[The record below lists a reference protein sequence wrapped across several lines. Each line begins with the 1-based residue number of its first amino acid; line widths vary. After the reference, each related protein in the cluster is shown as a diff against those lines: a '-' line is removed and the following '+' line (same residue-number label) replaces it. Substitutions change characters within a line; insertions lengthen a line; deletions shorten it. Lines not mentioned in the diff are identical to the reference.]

1 MVKKL
6 FLLFLMV
13 FALSFAFACN
23 ETKDDDKQNE
33 ETKEFTVTFVVDGEK
48 TEVKVKDG
56 EKATK
61 PIDPEKV
68 GYTFLGWYAGEEE
81 YDFEKAVNADLE
93 LTAKFEEK
101 AADEPGDEP
110 GDEPEV
116 KEYTVKFVV
125 DGEAS
130 EVKVVEGEKASK
142 PADPEK
148 EGYTFLGWYVGEA
161 EYDFEKAVTADV
173 TVTAK
178 FEEVKPEVK
187 EYTVKFVVDGEA
199 SEVKVVEGEKASKPA
214 DPVKEGY
221 VFLGWFVGEE
231 AYDFENAVTSDLEVT
246 AKFEEEVKEIV
257 PVAIEFVETP
267 ETMYLDDVVI
277 LQVKVLP
284 EGAPQEVTWKCI
296 NKTKAS
302 IDENGLITPLRS
314 GDTKFQAIC
323 ATDTSIKA
331 EITINIMSYINPDKF
346 FSQMGFEQP
355 AVKNFTA
362 YGYEAN
368 WNGTLL
374 GSVTKYM
381 FEDFSINE
389 NWMPENHPDRPGT
402 IMTPKYVTVHDVG
415 ATSASSNGKGT
426 SNYCN
431 QVKEASWHFSV
442 GNDGAWQNLPM
453 NEVAW
458 HAGDGTS
465 TPLKFTDTGVKATG
479 TDAAKVTI
487 SSDGYFEM
495 NGEKSNVKAPTK
507 GDGTIVK
514 SSELP
519 YTGINNYVDPKT
531 GTYWIGNTWWSNSF
545 KTLSNRGGNLNSVG
559 IETSVSKG
567 SNVFYTWNVTAKL
580 IGTVILPQNG
590 LQPKDVKQHNTFSGK
605 DCPMTMRHANMWE
618 TFLELVEAEY
628 TISRYF
634 RNWNIELI
642 SDSPYIDS
650 RGLLVTLPDTEQT
663 ISYQVKVTSAS
674 DGYEK
679 VFDFS
684 FKLPGKAG
692 YTVK

>member
-1 MVKKL
+1 MIKKL
-6 FLLFLMV
+6 FFVFLMV
-13 FALSFAFACN
+13 FALSFAFACGKED
-23 ETKDDDKQNE
+23 ETNDDKQNQTVE
-33 ETKEFTVTFVVDGEK
+33 YTVTFVVDGEK

-56 EKATK
+56 EKAAK
-61 PIDPEKV
+61 PDDPV
-68 GYTFLGWYAGEEE
+68 
-81 YDFEKAVNADLE
+81 
-93 LTAKFEEK
+93 
-101 AADEPGDEP
+101 
-110 GDEPEV
+110 
-116 KEYTVKFVV
+116 
-125 DGEAS
+125 
-130 EVKVVEGEKASK
+130 
-142 PADPEK
+142 K
-148 EGYTFLGWYVGEA
+148 EGYTFLGWFVGEE

-178 FEEVKPEVK
+178 FEEVKPEEK
-187 EYTVKFVVDGEA
+187 EFTVKFVVDGEA
-199 SEVKVVEGEKASKPA
+199 SEVKVVEGEKVSKPA

-221 VFLGWFVGEE
+221 VFLGWYVGEE
-231 AYDFENAVTSDLEVT
+231 AYDFENAVTSDLEVV

-267 ETMYLDDVVI
+267 ETMYLDDIVT

-355 AVKNFTA
+355 VVQNFTA
-362 YGYEAN
+362 YGWQAN
-368 WNGTLL
+368 WEGTLL
-374 GSVTKYM
+374 GSVTKYSFDELVLVEYLM
-381 FEDFSINE
+381 AEG
-389 NWMPENHPDRPGT
+389 HADRPGT
-402 IMTPKYVTVHDVG
+402 PMVAKYVTVHDVG
-415 ATSASSNGKGT
+415 GTGAGENGKGT
-426 SNYCN
+426 ANYCH

-442 GNDGAWQNLPM
+442 GNDGAYQTIPM
-453 NEVAW
+453 NEIAW

-519 YTGINNYVDPKT
+519 YTGINNYVDSKT
-531 GTYWIGNTWWSNSF
+531 GTYWIGNTWWSNTF
-545 KTLSNRGGNLNSVG
+545 QTLANRGGNLNSVG
-559 IETSVSKG
+559 IETSVAKG

-580 IGTVILPQNG
+580 IATVILPQNG

-605 DCPMTMRHANMWE
+605 DCPMTMRHAGMWE
-618 TFLELVEAEY
+618 TFMEIVTFEY
-628 TISRYF
+628 EVFKYF
-634 RNWNIELI
+634 KGWNIELVT
-642 SDSPYIDS
+642 DSPYIS
-650 RGLLVTLPDTEQT
+650 EKGLLTALPDQEQNV
-663 ISYQVKVTSAS
+663 SYQVKVTSNDESYA
-674 DGYEK
+674 K
-679 VFDFS
+679 TFDFS

-692 YTVK
+692 YTL

>member
-23 ETKDDDKQNE
+23 EDKKDDDDKQNE
-33 ETKEFTVTFVVDGEK
+33 ETKEFTVTFVANGEK
-48 TEVKVKDG
+48 
-56 EKATK
+56 
-61 PIDPEKV
+61 
-68 GYTFLGWYAGEEE
+68 
-81 YDFEKAVNADLE
+81 
-93 LTAKFEEK
+93 
-101 AADEPGDEP
+101 
-110 GDEPEV
+110 
-116 KEYTVKFVV
+116 
-125 DGEAS
+125 S
-130 EVKVVEGEKASK
+130 EVKVAEGEKASK

-148 EGYTFLGWYVGEA
+148 EGYTFLGWYVGDDA
-161 EYDFEKAVTADV
+161 YDFEKAVTSDLEVVAKFEEKADEPEVKEFTVTFVVDGEKTEVKVKEGEKAVKPIDPVKEGFVFLGWYVGDDEYAFDAVTADV

-214 DPVKEGY
+214 DPEKVGY
-221 VFLGWFVGEE
+221 VFLGWYVGEE
-231 AYDFENAVTSDLEVT
+231 AYDFETLVTSDLEVV

-267 ETMYLDDVVI
+267 ETMYLDDVVT

-331 EITINIMSYINPDKF
+331 EITINIKSYINPDKF
-346 FSQMGFEQP
+346 FGQMGFEQP
-355 AVKNFTA
+355 VVKNFTA

-374 GSVTKYM
+374 SSVTKYM

-431 QVKEASWHFSV
+431 QVTESSWHFSV

-458 HAGDGTS
+458 HAGDGTH
-465 TPLKFTDTGVKATG
+465 TPLTFTDTGVKATG

-495 NGEKSNVKAPTK
+495 NGEKTKIKAPTK
-507 GDGTIVK
+507 SNGNIVRT
-514 SSELP
+514 SELP
-519 YTGINNYVDPKT
+519 YTGINNYVDSKT
-531 GTYWIGNTWWSNSF
+531 GTYWIGNTWWSNTYQ
-545 KTLSNRGGNLNSVG
+545 TLSNRGGNLNSVG

-567 SNVFYTWNVTAKL
+567 SNVFYTWNITAKL

-618 TFLELVEAEY
+618 TFIELVEAEY

-663 ISYQVKVTSAS
+663 VSYQVKVTSTS
-674 DGYEK
+674 EGYEK

>member
-33 ETKEFTVTFVVDGEK
+33 ETKEYTVTFVVDGEK

-61 PIDPEKV
+61 PIDPEKE
-68 GYTFLGWYAGEEE
+68 GYTFLGWYVGDDA

-93 LTAKFEEK
+93 VTAKFEEK
-101 AADEPGDEP
+101 A
-110 GDEPEV
+110 DEPEV

-125 DGEAS
+125 DGAE
-130 EVKVVEGEKASK
+130 EVQTVKEGEKASK
-142 PADPEK
+142 PADPVK
-148 EGYTFLGWYVGEA
+148 EGYNFLGWYVGDA
-161 EYDFEKAVTADV
+161 EYAFDAVTADV

-214 DPVKEGY
+214 DPEKVGY
-221 VFLGWFVGEE
+221 VFLGWYVGDD
-231 AYDFENAVTSDLEVT
+231 AYDFEKAVTSDLEVV
-246 AKFEEEVKEIV
+246 AKFEEEIKEIV

-267 ETMYLDDVVI
+267 ETMYLDDVVT

-331 EITINIMSYINPDKF
+331 EITINIKSYINPDKF
-346 FSQMGFEQP
+346 FGQMGFEQP
-355 AVKNFTA
+355 VVQNFTA
-362 YGYEAN
+362 YGWQAN
-368 WNGTLL
+368 WEGTLL
-374 GSVTKYM
+374 GSVTKYS
-381 FEDFSINE
+381 FDELVLVE
-389 NWMPENHPDRPGT
+389 YLMPEGHADRPGT
-402 IMTPKYVTVHDVG
+402 PMVAKYVTVHDVG
-415 ATSASSNGKGT
+415 GTGAGENAKGT
-426 SNYCN
+426 ANYCH
-431 QVKEASWHFSV
+431 QVKEASWHFST
-442 GNDGAWQNLPM
+442 GNDGAYQTLPM
-453 NEVAW
+453 NEIAW
-458 HAGDGTS
+458 HAGDGTH
-465 TPLKFTDTGVKATG
+465 TPLTFTDTGVKATG

-495 NGEKSNVKAPTK
+495 NGEKSSVKAPTK
-507 GDGTIVK
+507 DDGTIVK

-531 GTYWIGNTWWSNSF
+531 GTYWIGNTWWSNTY

-559 IETSVSKG
+559 IETSVAKG

-580 IGTVILPQNG
+580 IATVILPQNG
-590 LQPKDVKQHNTFSGK
+590 LQPKDVRQHNTFSGK

-618 TFLELVEAEY
+618 TFMEIVTFEY
-628 TISRYF
+628 EVFKYF
-634 RNWNIELI
+634 KGWNIELVT
-642 SDSPYIDS
+642 DSPYIS
-650 RGLLVTLPDTEQT
+650 EKGLLTTLPDQEQNV
-663 ISYQVKVTSAS
+663 SYQVKVTSDDESYA
-674 DGYEK
+674 K
-679 VFDFS
+679 TFDFS

-692 YTVK
+692 YTL